1 MSSTE
6 GIVYC
11 RARRG
16 SRPTEHVHS
25 NNDRFRFWRM
35 ASSHGHARVILHS
48 LVLLCVAVIA
58 AELTARLDD
67 WWFHD
72 IPFWS
77 QPSYDDLFMVGPDG
91 LRRGKPEAH
100 FQKWQMN
107 SFGFRNAEISLHP
120 GRQIRR
126 VILLGASETFGLRES
141 PGKEFAAQLADRARP
156 HAMEIV
162 NAALPGITIT
172 TLKPYWERWVSRF
185 DASTV
190 IIYPSTHL
198 FLSCDEWQDSP
209 APTAAP
215 GQKRTARFRRLHLSD
230 LRIFGRAMS
239 MGIEPRFVVRWSNDR
254 QTARIVA
261 QHPPSWVYTAA
272 PETCL
277 TRFNRDLIELVD
289 AIQRTGATVIVCT
302 QALQASRHPGPEDM
316 QELESFRIFSP
327 RASARV
333 IRDFVTRADAL
344 IRALPAIRHVRVVD
358 VDRVLGGRHDAFGDL
373 VHFNDQGA
381 SIVADLLLQSL
392 IRAQGEDD
400 DLQ

>member
-1 MSSTE
+1 
-6 GIVYC
+6 
-11 RARRG
+11 
-16 SRPTEHVHS
+16 
-25 NNDRFRFWRM
+25 M
-35 ASSHGHARVILHS
+35 ASHRQIRVIVHS
-48 LVLLCVAVIA
+48 LVLLCVAIVA

-77 QPSYDDLFMVGPDG
+77 QPSYDDLFVVGPDG
-91 LRRGKPEAH
+91 QRRGKPEAH

-107 SFGFRNAEISLHP
+107 SFGFRNPEISLHP
-120 GRQIRR
+120 DGRTRR

-156 HAMEIV
+156 HGIEIV

-172 TLKPYWERWVSRF
+172 TLKPYWEHWVSRF

-198 FLSCDEWQDSP
+198 FLSCEDWHDSP
-209 APTAAP
+209 APVAAP
-215 GQKRTARFRRLHLSD
+215 EQNSTAGFRRLHLSD

-239 MGIEPRFVVRWSNDR
+239 MGVEPRFVVRWSNDR
-254 QTARIVA
+254 QTTRIVA
-261 QHPPSWVYTAA
+261 EHQPSWVYTVV

-277 TRFNRDLIELVD
+277 TRFDRDLIALVD

-302 QALQASRHPGPEDM
+302 QALLASRDPGPEDM

-358 VDRVLGGRHDAFGDL
+358 VDRALGGRHDAFGDL
-373 VHFNDQGA
+373 VHFNDKGA
-381 SIVADLLLQSL
+381 SVVADLLLQSL
-392 IRAQGEDD
+392 VRATREAD